1 MNSHAQSKQEL
12 RPQWNVWV
20 CRSLENGRTWSL
32 VQRAFCPWEVGADS
46 YAGSRPNLCLYAG
59 RRSVCFIPQP
69 RSDGLLLLML
79 QEQYVFVHDAILEAC
94 LCGNT
99 AIPVCEFRAIYY
111 NISRLDPQ
119 TNSSQIKDEFQ
130 VRTHTLTHTHT
141 HTHTLVWWEIHYLET
156 NFKGQA
162 HKFCS
167 LQNINLMFS
176 IRPKSKIDLLHVSR
190 LLRLKSVFNLFAE
203 SSWCYCG
210 RFVSWSSRLAV
221 FPRSC

>member
-1 MNSHAQSKQEL
+1 MAGAGRSTKSTLDPECRNTAGQSTSPFYFTFRLQETTSTNIMNSHAQSKQEL

-141 HTHTLVWWEIHYLET
+141 HTHTHTRLMG
-156 NFKGQA
+156 N
-162 HKFCS
+162 S
-167 LQNINLMFS
+167 LSGDKL
-176 IRPKSKIDLLHVSR
+176 
-190 LLRLKSVFNLFAE
+190 
-203 SSWCYCG
+203 
-210 RFVSWSSRLAV
+210 
-221 FPRSC
+221 

>member
-1 MNSHAQSKQEL
+1 MAGAGRSTKSTLDPERRNTAGQSTSPFYFTFRLQETTSTNIMNSHAQSKQEL

-141 HTHTLVWWEIHYLET
+141 HTRLMG
-156 NFKGQA
+156 N
-162 HKFCS
+162 S
-167 LQNINLMFS
+167 LSGDKL
-176 IRPKSKIDLLHVSR
+176 
-190 LLRLKSVFNLFAE
+190 
-203 SSWCYCG
+203 
-210 RFVSWSSRLAV
+210 
-221 FPRSC
+221 